1 MAEPKILPDLEV
13 DVNENYEKDFVLVLG
28 GSLIM
33 ESGDYIIKG
42 VEAFCLLTSLC
53 ITYISLK

>member
-28 GSLIM
+28 GVIK
-33 ESGDYIIKG
+33 ESYDYFIKG
-42 VEAFCLLTSLC
+42 VEAFCLFLHFKCFILQP
-53 ITYISLK
+53 